1 MKDYLIPKSILLGAI
16 IISCA
21 IFYSVT
27 HEERARMEYCKDN
40 FVRSAKANG
49 TASKLKSIE
58 KDIKLICD
66 NEVYGR

>member
-1 MKDYLIPKSILLGAI
+1 MKLVSTSIIVGSI
-16 IISCA
+16 IISFA